1 MLSRIVKPTI
11 NMSSFMRSS
20 QNLRCFAKKNQG
32 NDHLDPSLIEKY
44 NKDFEESLTER
55 QKTFMRA
62 DRLALLE
69 IKQEMYD
76 DENNWW
82 NKFKTMSEDDIELMP
97 YGFIKKYG
105 TYLTK
110 IAEYH

>member
-1 MLSRIVKPTI
+1 
-11 NMSSFMRSS
+11 
-20 QNLRCFAKKNQG
+20 
-32 NDHLDPSLIEKY
+32 
-44 NKDFEESLTER
+44 
-55 QKTFMRA
+55 
-62 DRLALLE
+62 
-69 IKQEMYD
+69 MYD